1 MSQKRNILV
10 NIIPWTQDIEEIK
23 SVRVQL
29 EEILALNLISLSLA
43 KFLGFR
49 IQKEKNQMALV
60 GNEPLALCGK
70 THVLIRLPPS
80 PKSTTNKFERILTTV
95 AVDPIT
101 HIILSSYS
109 QVLLELLP
117 KKYIMH
123 KDRIK
128 NKK

>member
-10 NIIPWTQDIEEIK
+10 NIIPWTQDVEEIR
-23 SVRVQL
+23 SVRVQI
-29 EEILALNLISLSLA
+29 EKNLALNIISLSFA
-43 KFLGFR
+43 KFLGCR

-80 PKSTTNKFERILTTV
+80 PKSTTNKFVRILTTV
-95 AVDPIT
+95 AVDPKT

-109 QVLLELLP
+109 QVLLGLLP
-117 KKYIMH
+117 KKVYYAQ
-123 KDRIK
+123 R
-128 NKK
+128 